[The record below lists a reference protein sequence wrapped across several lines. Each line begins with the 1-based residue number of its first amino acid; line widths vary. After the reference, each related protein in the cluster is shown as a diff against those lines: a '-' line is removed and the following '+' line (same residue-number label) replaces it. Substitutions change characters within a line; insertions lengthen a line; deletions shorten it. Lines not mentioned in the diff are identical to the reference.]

1 LFFVQLLLIPT
12 PFIIGVP
19 ASFFPY
25 KGMGSRRF
33 DDIWIV
39 DLDAN
44 QVCLFVCKTHFLI
57 KYKNQ

>member
-1 LFFVQLLLIPT
+1 LIPT

-25 KGMGSRRF
+25 KGMGSKKF

-39 DLDAN
+39 DLDTN
-44 QVCLFVCKTHFLI
+44 QVGLICFLKTKL
-57 KYKNQ
+57 N